1 MGTLWQDLRYGL
13 RTLSK
18 TPGFTLAAVLALSLG
33 IGANSAIFSVANAV
47 LLRPLPYHEPER
59 LVMIYGNLF
68 KPGLDEIGASPPEV
82 KDYREQAHVFERLA
96 CYTEGGFNLS
106 GEGEP
111 ERISG
116 AFVSADLFPV
126 LGVGP
131 FVGRT
136 FNVEEDQP
144 GSDQVVVLS
153 HKLWQ
158 RRFNA
163 DPGVVGKSIGIN
175 GKSLTVI
182 GVMPAGFQF
191 PDSEIEIWKPLA
203 LDAEDWSENSRGS
216 HYLNV
221 IARLKPGV
229 TQAQAQTEVQ
239 NIAERIRQQHSE
251 NYDNGFGA
259 KIVSRHEQVVGQIRP
274 VLLILLGAVGFVLLI
289 ACANVAN
296 LLFARAATRER
307 EMAIRT
313 ALGAG
318 RGRIIRQL
326 LTESLL
332 LAVAGGALGLLL
344 ALWGVDLLVALAP
357 NDIPRLGEVGL
368 DLRVLGFTVMVSL
381 VTGVL
386 FGLAPALRLSKP
398 DLQESLKDGA
408 RGAGEGFRRQRMR
421 NLLVVSE
428 VALSLVLLI
437 GAGLMIRSFIQVQK
451 ISPGFNPE
459 RVLTMRL
466 SLPQS
471 KYAEPQQQRAF
482 FRQLVG
488 RVEALPGVES
498 VGAVNFLPLSKTGN
512 MWSFAIEGRGN
523 AVGPNLNFRMISP
536 DYFRTIGIPLKR
548 GRQLTEQDRE
558 GAPPVAVINE
568 TMARTFFPGEDPIG
582 KRLKL
587 ASESS
592 PFPWLSIV
600 GVVGDVRHYGLD
612 EEAKPELY
620 VSYLQPLLPNF
631 NVSSL
636 FLAVRT
642 GAEPAGL
649 TAAVRKEVA
658 ALDKDQPIAD
668 IKTMEARLSDSVAP
682 RRFNMLLLGIFAALA
697 LALSIVGIYGVM
709 SYAVTQRTHEIGVRM
724 ALGAQTRDVL
734 RLVVGQGMILALAG
748 VALGLVGAFA
758 LTRVMTSLLFGVSPS
773 DPTTFALVAIV
784 LAAVALVACLIPARR
799 ATRIDPM
806 EALRYE

>member
-18 TPGFTLAAVLALSLG
+18 TPGFTLAAVLALALG

-47 LLRPLPYHEPER
+47 LLKPLPYSEPER
-59 LVMIYGNLF
+59 LVMIWGDLF
-68 KPGLDEIGASPPEV
+68 KPGLDEIGASAPEFN
-82 KDYREQAHVFERLA
+82 DYREQGHVFESLA

-116 AFVSADLFPV
+116 AYVSADLFPL

-131 FVGRT
+131 TLGRT
-136 FNVEEDQP
+136 FAVEEDQP
-144 GSDQVVVLS
+144 GRDQVVVLS
-153 HKLWQ
+153 HSLWQ
-158 RRFNA
+158 RRFAA
-163 DPGVVGKSIGIN
+163 DRSIVGKTVGIN
-175 GKSLTVI
+175 GKSMTVV
-182 GVMPAGFQF
+182 GVMPSAFQF
-191 PDSEIEIWKPLA
+191 PDREVEIWKPLA
-203 LDAEDWSENSRGS
+203 LDAEDRSEQSRGS

-229 TQAQAQTEVQ
+229 SVEQAQAEIKG
-239 NIAERIRQQHSE
+239 IAERIRQQHPDQ
-251 NYDNGFGA
+251 YDNGFGA
-259 KIVSRHEQVVGQIRP
+259 KIVSRHEQVVGPIRP
-274 VLLILLGAVGFVLLI
+274 VLLILLGTVGFVLLI

-318 RGRIIRQL
+318 RWRIVRQL

-332 LAVAGGALGLLL
+332 LSLAGGAGGLLL

-357 NDIPRLGEVGL
+357 VDIPRLSEVRL
-368 DLRVLGFTVMVSL
+368 DGRVLGFTLLVSL
-381 VTGVL
+381 LTGGL

-437 GAGLMIRSFIQVQK
+437 GAGLMIRSFLQVQK
-451 ISPGFNPE
+451 ISPGFNPD

-471 KYAEPQQQRAF
+471 KYAEAKQQRAF
-482 FRQLVG
+482 FEQLTA
-488 RVEALPGVES
+488 RVSALPGVES
-498 VGAVNFLPLSKTGN
+498 VGAVNFLPMSKSGN

-523 AVGPNLNFRMISP
+523 AVGPNLHFRMISP
-536 DYFRTIGIPLKR
+536 DYFRTLSIPLDR
-548 GRQLTEQDRE
+548 GRQFTEQDRE

-568 TMARTFFPGEDPIG
+568 TMARTFFPGEDPLG
-582 KRLKL
+582 KRIKL
-587 ASESS
+587 ASMTS
-592 PFPWLSIV
+592 PFPWLAVV
-600 GVVGDVRHYGLD
+600 GVVGDVKHYGLD
-612 EEAKPELY
+612 EETKPELY

-642 GAEPAGL
+642 TAEPAGL
-649 TAAVRKEVA
+649 AAAVRREVA
-658 ALDKDQPIAD
+658 VLDKDQPVAD
-668 IKTMEARLSDSVAP
+668 IKTMEERLSESVAP
-682 RRFNMLLLGIFAALA
+682 RRFNMLLLAIFAALA
-697 LALSIVGIYGVM
+697 LILAAVGIYGVM
-709 SYAVTQRTHEIGVRM
+709 SYSVTQRTHEIGVRM
-724 ALGAQTRDVL
+724 ALGAQGSDVL

-748 VALGLVGAFA
+748 VALGLLGAFA
-758 LTRVMTSLLFGVSPS
+758 LTRVMKTLLFNVSAS
-773 DPTTFALVAIV
+773 DPLTFAGVAFV
-784 LAAVALVACLIPARR
+784 LSAVALLACLIPARR
-799 ATRIDPM
+799 ATRVDPM